1 MYMYLENF
9 ENRDFCYCKKKKKK
23 EEERKICV
31 LNLVLVEV
39 YLNDC

>member
-23 EEERKICV
+23 RRRKKDMCV
-31 LNLVLVEV
+31 KFSIG
-39 YLNDC
+39 